1 MIQIDKFE
9 KLIKVFLNRTITP
22 KEKEL
27 FVNTS
32 GRLINGTQ
40 SINISLIYSTK
51 FLMEIENLYNKL
63 DVEENEEDD
72 AVDAAG
78 YLGEFHRE
86 VD

>member
-1 MIQIDKFE
+1 M
-9 KLIKVFLNRTITP
+9 IKVFLNRTITP